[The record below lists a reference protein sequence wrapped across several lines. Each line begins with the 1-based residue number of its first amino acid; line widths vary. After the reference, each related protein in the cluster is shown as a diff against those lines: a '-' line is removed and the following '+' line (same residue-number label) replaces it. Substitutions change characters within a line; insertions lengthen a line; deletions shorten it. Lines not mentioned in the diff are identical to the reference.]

1 MKSPQQHSDRERKRI
16 RLFGAIFVIIGL
28 CFLIHSGLNLL
39 EIHQRKTHMF
49 YLDEG
54 FTPEKGRAWSE
65 FLAGM
70 SVCLTG
76 ILMGVKARI
85 DLKKAKQPE

>member
-1 MKSPQQHSDRERKRI
+1 MKSSHRYSDRDLKRI
-16 RLFGAIFVIIGL
+16 RLFGAVFIIIGL
-28 CFLIHSGLNLL
+28 CFLVHSGMNLL
-39 EIHQRKTHMF
+39 EIHNRKMHMF

-54 FTPEKGRAWSE
+54 FTVEKGRVWSE

-76 ILMGVKARI
+76 LLMGVKAGI
-85 DLKKAKQPE
+85 DLKKEKKTE